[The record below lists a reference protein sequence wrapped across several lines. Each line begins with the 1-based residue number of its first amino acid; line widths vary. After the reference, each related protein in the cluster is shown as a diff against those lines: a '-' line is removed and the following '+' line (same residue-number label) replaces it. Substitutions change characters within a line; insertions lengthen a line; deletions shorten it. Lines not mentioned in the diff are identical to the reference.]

1 MDRTSQ
7 LLSKGYKSMDSCYDD
22 ASEAVERLKNQ
33 GYKDI
38 VVQRVRTDTKGMKM
52 FLIWAKEIDR

>member
-1 MDRTSQ
+1 MSRTSD
-7 LLSKGYKSMDSCYDD
+7 LITKGYTSVDSCYDD
-22 ASEAVERLKNQ
+22 SSEAVERLKNQ

-52 FLIWAKEIDR
+52 FLIWVKED